1 MEEQRP
7 RGKFFGEY
15 MEERGICTAAQ
26 LERALGYASDCAKWG
41 RYIPIGQAL
50 VELGYT
56 TQDKIDEV
64 LHVQAR
70 DRGATPSREGPQ
82 TEG

>member
-1 MEEQRP
+1 MEQP
-7 RGKFFGEY
+7 KAPGKLFGEY
-15 MEERGICTAAQ
+15 MEELGICTAAQ

-41 RYIPIGQAL
+41 RYIPIGQGL

-64 LHVQAR
+64 LNVQAR
-70 DRGATPSREGPQ
+70 DRSIGT
-82 TEG
+82 